1 MKVQY
6 LPSQK
11 KILKKNKLKVL
22 IFLKIIQLNTLQTY
36 WYVKVTRELNIGQE
50 KRCSDLSCYLRLN
63 LIRHP
68 TLTSMLALT
77 IIPINML
84 VLALLSI

>member
-11 KILKKNKLKVL
+11 KML

-36 WYVKVTRELNIGQE
+36 WYVKVMRELNIGQE

-63 LIRHP
+63 FIRHP

-84 VLALLSI
+84 VLTLLSI